1 MRDLLKLRRR
11 SDKVKLS
18 LLLFLL
24 GIILAIDLL
33 TGAAEYLIMAGE
45 PVEYVLSP
53 GAEGAA
59 PDVKIQQM
67 LQRESV
73 ISVSRQREYT
83 LVNEGRTVTAAEVS
97 PEYLSACFGLE
108 PGGAG
113 AEFFLG
119 KRAFAAFCGA
129 GVQSPARLVCQ
140 AGEESVSGAFILA
153 ESLPED
159 LTLTKGTSVTLSGA
173 RSLRVMLRGK
183 DLSGVETTW
192 LQQNGFTIENREALT
207 ETTHKTQLLL
217 IKLRYGGAA
226 CALALLLGRQLYKAG
241 RRGAGDL

>member
-1 MRDLLKLRRR
+1 M
-11 SDKVKLS
+11 
-18 LLLFLL
+18 
-24 GIILAIDLL
+24 
-33 TGAAEYLIMAGE
+33 EQE
-45 PVEYVLSP
+45 E
-53 GAEGAA
+53 
-59 PDVKIQQM
+59 
-67 LQRESV
+67 QR
-73 ISVSRQREYT
+73 
-83 LVNEGRTVTAAEVS
+83 
-97 PEYLSACFGLE
+97 
-108 PGGAG
+108 
-113 AEFFLG
+113 
-119 KRAFAAFCGA
+119 
-129 GVQSPARLVCQ
+129 
-140 AGEESVSGAFILA
+140 A

-241 RRGAGDL
+241 RREAGDL